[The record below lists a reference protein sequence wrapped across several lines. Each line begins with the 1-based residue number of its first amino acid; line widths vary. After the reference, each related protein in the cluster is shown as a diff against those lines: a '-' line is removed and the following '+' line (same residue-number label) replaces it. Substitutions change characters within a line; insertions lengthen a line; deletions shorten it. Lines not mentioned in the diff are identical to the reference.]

1 MLKEAIPPFE
11 EYDSD
16 EDPPYIPPP
25 IFDPELDY
33 DEYSDG
39 EIQVGVRKWKLA
51 YGFMTLEL
59 CRAWTPGG
67 HLVC

>member
-39 EIQVGVRKWKLA
+39 EIQVGVRKWQS
-51 YGFMTLEL
+51 
-59 CRAWTPGG
+59 
-67 HLVC
+67 